1 MKEGA
6 ELFEKIAP
14 LDKNLAAWHWKEAAQ
29 AWIKA
34 KDKPRAPEAA
44 KASAAADPAL
54 RGEQLLHFWHRAL
67 GQVFLETGEATL
79 AIEHLEAAIKS
90 TTNEGYLKDS
100 KGELAT
106 AKEQADKLEAK

>member
-34 KDKPRAPEAA
+34 KDKPRAREAA
-44 KASAAADPAL
+44 KAAADPEL
-54 RGEQLLHFWHRAL
+54 RGEQLLHFCHRAL
-67 GQVFLETGEATL
+67 GQVFLETGEPTL